1 MAQTMASLCS
11 RLEKQSKDE
20 FRDDGLIC
28 QDLSRQDGFQ
38 AGEEGAAVTEK
49 SICTVTEGVSCAA
62 SENGNSVLR
71 AKLHT
76 LEAPSQAASRTR
88 QHGPRAAVSGDV
100 EDTGSK
106 RLRASGQLELG

>member
-49 SICTVTEGVSCAA
+49 SICTVTEGVS
-62 SENGNSVLR
+62 
-71 AKLHT
+71 
-76 LEAPSQAASRTR
+76 
-88 QHGPRAAVSGDV
+88 
-100 EDTGSK
+100 
-106 RLRASGQLELG
+106 